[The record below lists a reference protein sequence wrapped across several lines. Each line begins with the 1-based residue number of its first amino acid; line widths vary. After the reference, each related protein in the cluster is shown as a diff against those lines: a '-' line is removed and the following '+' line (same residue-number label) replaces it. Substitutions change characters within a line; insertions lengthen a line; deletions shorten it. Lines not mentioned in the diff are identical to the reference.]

1 MTQQTP
7 ARGIL
12 FVVSTDIGHPDDIT
26 LRAKEILQTCDVV
39 LCEDLKPAR
48 SLLHRLGLQ
57 KELLPLN
64 EHTTKTATLEAL
76 DLLLEGKLL
85 ALVSDCGTP
94 LLADPGTELVAR
106 AIEEGFDVRPI
117 PGPSS
122 ILAALVVSGFGVTQ
136 FTMAGFLP
144 RDKNERKKAV
154 ATYRNRTE
162 TLVFLEAPYR
172 LNQLLSDLT
181 EGLGSDRLA
190 SLAMDLTLPKERVR
204 RDTLLG
210 LKNYFDEHPFKGEF
224 VLAVQ
229 GRSKASANNNSHR
242 ASNTSRLRT

>member
-7 ARGIL
+7 TRGTLYI
-12 FVVSTDIGHPDDIT
+12 VSTDIGHPDDVT
-26 LRAKEILQTCDVV
+26 ARAKEILETCDVV

-48 SLLHRLGLQ
+48 ALLHRFGLQ

-64 EHTTKTATLEAL
+64 EHTTSTATNEAL
-76 DLLLEGKLL
+76 DLLRGGKTL
-85 ALVSDCGTP
+85 ALISDCGTP

-106 AIEEGFDVRPI
+106 AVGDGFEVRPI
-117 PGPSS
+117 PGASS

-144 RDKNERKKAV
+144 RDKNERKKA
-154 ATYRNRTE
+154 AAAYRNRTE

-172 LNQLLSDLT
+172 LNQLLGDLT
-181 EGLGSDRLA
+181 EGLDSDRPA
-190 SLAMDLTLPKERVR
+190 ALAMDLTLPKERVR

-210 LKNYFDEHPFKGEF
+210 LKKYFEEHPFKGEF
-224 VLAVQ
+224 VLVVQ
-229 GRSKASANNNSHR
+229 GRSNASAKKNIR
-242 ASNTSRLRT
+242 GASNKSRTRI